1 MDKDL
6 DIQIEEALKDYLA
19 SGVEDQVDYQK
30 FYLYSIVT
38 HSTAIEGSTVTE
50 VENQLLF
57 DEGIAAKGRSLTEQ
71 MMNIDLKDAY
81 LYAFRAASENPMYT
95 LRLLQQL
102 SALVMRR
109 TGSEYSTIAGR
120 FDSSKGELRLCNVS
134 AGIGGRSYLAYNKV
148 ARAVDDFCG
157 WLNEEL
163 AGADRTNIAAC
174 YRLSFEAHFRLV
186 TIHPWVDGNG
196 RTTRLVMN
204 MIQRQLGLVP
214 SIVRKEDKGEYIQS
228 LVDSRENDDSTIVQD
243 VMLRHHIANLNRRV
257 SQYRQEDDLPKDN
270 VGVTDT
276 VNAQHDTVNA
286 DNDTVT
292 GLKESLQ
299 KVYAAILNN
308 PEITHTEIMEML
320 QISESTAKR
329 ATRDLK
335 KLGYIARNGSD
346 KTGSWVILK

>member
-1 MDKDL
+1 MDKNL
-6 DIQIEEALKDYLA
+6 NIQVEETLRAYLA

-50 VENQLLF
+50 IENQLLF

-71 MMNIDLKDAY
+71 MMNVDLKDAY
-81 LYAFRAASENPMYT
+81 LHAFKIASENPTYT
-95 LRLLQQL
+95 PQLLQQL

-109 TGSEYSTIAGR
+109 TGSEYSTIAGQ
-120 FDSSKGELRLCNVS
+120 FDSSKGEFRLCNVS

-148 ARAVDDFCG
+148 PQAVEEFCQ
-157 WLNEEL
+157 WLNKEI
-163 AGADRTNIAAC
+163 ANIDKTDIAAC

-204 MIQRQLGLVP
+204 MIQRQLSLIP

-228 LVDSRENDDSTIVQD
+228 LVDSRENEDSTIAQD
-243 VMLRHHIANLNRRV
+243 AMLRHHIEDLNRRTL
-257 SQYRQEDDLPKDN
+257 QYQEN
-270 VGVTDT
+270 DT
-276 VNAQHDTVNA
+276 VNLHPGTVNDTVNE
-286 DNDTVT
+286 
-292 GLKESLQ
+292 LKESL
-299 KVYAAILNN
+299 KRIYIAIHKN
-308 PEITHTEIMEML
+308 PKITHSQLMEL
-320 QISESTAKR
+320 FNISESTAKR

-335 KLGYIARNGSD
+335 KLGYIDREGSD
-346 KTGSWVILK
+346 KTGRWVLIK

>member
-1 MDKDL
+1 MDNNL
-6 DIQIEEALKDYLA
+6 YIQIKEALKAYRA

-50 VENQLLF
+50 IENQLLF

-71 MMNIDLKDAY
+71 MMNVDLKDAY
-81 LYAFRAASENPMYT
+81 LYAFGIASENPTYT
-95 LRLLQQL
+95 PQLLQQL

-109 TGSEYSTIAGR
+109 TGSEYSTIAGH
-120 FDSSKGELRLCNVS
+120 FDSSKGEFRLCNVS

-148 ARAVDDFCG
+148 PRAVDDFCS
-157 WLNEEL
+157 WLNEEI
-163 AGADRTNIAAC
+163 ANADRANIAAC

-186 TIHPWVDGNG
+186 TVHPWVDGNG

-228 LVDSRENDDSTIVQD
+228 LIDSRENDDSTIAQD

-257 SQYRQEDDLPKDN
+257 LQYQEN
-270 VGVTDT
+270 DT
-276 VNAQHDTVNA
+276 VNTQSDTVNDTA
-286 DNDTVT
+286 NANNDTVT
-292 GLKESLQ
+292 GLKKSLQ
-299 KVYAAILNN
+299 KVYTAILNN
-308 PEITHTEIMEML
+308 PEITHSKIMETL
-320 QISESTAKR
+320 HISESTAKR

-335 KLGYIARNGSD
+335 KLGYITREGSD
-346 KTGSWVILK
+346 KTGRWIILK